1 MTEPAQNY
9 QTSQSA
15 SVEGLDD
22 IFTVECQGESGVTP
36 VEDLSSQGESEGY
49 PLAEAARKLG
59 IPYTTFYKQ
68 VKAGKHR
75 TIKGLDGKTR
85 VLLLGDSPCV
95 TPVSIF
101 PEVIT
106 PGVSPVEE
114 GVSPQSHRTIISQ
127 VGRCKLSNR
136 LA

>member
-1 MTEPAQNY
+1 MPSQALLVRSPELIIRLMTEPAQNY

-22 IFTVECQGESGVTP
+22 IFTVECQGESGVTA
-36 VEDLSSQGESEGY
+36 VEDVSSQGESEGY

-75 TIKGLDGKTR
+75 TIKGLSVPPPLPSKDVATNPIAPNNKNSKTK
-85 VLLLGDSPCV
+85 
-95 TPVSIF
+95 T
-101 PEVIT
+101 VI
-106 PGVSPVEE
+106 G
-114 GVSPQSHRTIISQ
+114 IN
-127 VGRCKLSNR
+127 NR
-136 LA
+136 GC